1 MCSRLT
7 TANKNEFVELKARY
21 IMCEQ
26 RQEQLDALRDVFRS
40 VSHTAILHTHISK
53 SSTQSIESDN
63 RPGVTDP
70 REYIPL
76 GRIV

>member
-26 RQEQLDALRDVFRS
+26 RQEQLDALRDGFRS
-40 VSHTAILHTHISK
+40 VSHTAILHTHF
-53 SSTQSIESDN
+53 
-63 RPGVTDP
+63 
-70 REYIPL
+70 
-76 GRIV
+76 